1 MKGFER
7 VLVLLATVL
16 VLAVNGMANTGALG
30 GVTTGAVAGRFALP
44 FTPAGYVFAIWGLIY
59 LGLVAFSLFQAAG
72 AGARLER
79 VAGLRPVYV
88 FSAAANVA
96 WLWFWHHEAL
106 VASLAV
112 MLLLL
117 AALVVAR
124 RLVMAASAGSAVEFW
139 CVDAPFRLYVAWISI
154 ATLANLAVVMAY
166 GGYAGEPRAPTG
178 VSLAML
184 AAALAIAFYAW
195 HRLRDPIFLLVIAWA
210 ALGIA
215 LRHGQSMVVSAPA
228 ALVAALAGLG
238 AIGILLEDARA
249 LRRQSTTG

>member
-1 MKGFER
+1 MKGFEK
-7 VLVLLATVL
+7 VLVLVATVL
-16 VLAVNGMANTGALG
+16 VLAVNGLANTGALG
-30 GVTTGAVAGRFALP
+30 GVTTGEVAGRYALP

-59 LGLVAFSLFQAAG
+59 TGVIAFSLFQAAG

-96 WLWFWHHEAL
+96 WLWFWHHQAL
-106 VASLAV
+106 VASLVV

-117 AALVVAR
+117 AALIVAR
-124 RLVMAASAGSAVEFW
+124 RLVVAAQAGSPVEFW
-139 CVDAPFRLYVAWISI
+139 CVDVPFRVYVAWISI

-166 GGYAGEPRAPTG
+166 GGSPEGPRAPLAI
-178 VSLAML
+178 SLGML
-184 AAALAIAFYAW
+184 AAALAIAFFAW
-195 HRLRDPIFLLVIAWA
+195 DRLRDPIFLVVVAWA

-215 LRHGQSMVVSAPA
+215 LRHGQPMTVSAPA
-228 ALVAALAGLG
+228 LVVFALAGLG
-238 AIGILLEDARA
+238 AIGLLLEDARA